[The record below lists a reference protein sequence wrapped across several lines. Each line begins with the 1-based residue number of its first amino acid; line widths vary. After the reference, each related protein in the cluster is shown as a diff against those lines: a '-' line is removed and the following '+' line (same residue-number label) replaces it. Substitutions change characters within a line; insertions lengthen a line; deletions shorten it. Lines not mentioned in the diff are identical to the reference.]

1 MWRSLQNDNG
11 FRFRLYALRNTVQ
24 LTETTAKAE
33 QMIYFVQ
40 GQRTQ
45 LVKIGYST
53 NKDTFKKRLSQ
64 LQCQNADTLVV
75 LRTMAG
81 GRLTESAL
89 HLKHKGAR
97 VQGEWF
103 KFSASL
109 KRDIASKKIDVEK
122 YKNRV
127 RR

>member
-1 MWRSLQNDNG
+1 
-11 FRFRLYALRNTVQ
+11 
-24 LTETTAKAE
+24 
-33 QMIYFVQ
+33 MIYFVQ
-40 GQRTQ
+40 GQKSK
-45 LVKIGYST
+45 LVKIGYSR

-64 LQCQNADTLVV
+64 LQCQNADKLVV

-81 GRLTESAL
+81 ERLTERAL
-89 HLKHKGAR
+89 HLKHKRAR

-122 YKNRV
+122 YKK
-127 RR
+127 

>member
-1 MWRSLQNDNG
+1 
-11 FRFRLYALRNTVQ
+11 
-24 LTETTAKAE
+24 
-33 QMIYFVQ
+33 MIYFVQ

-81 GRLTESAL
+81 RTADGIRPAL
-89 HLKHKGAR
+89 ETQEIPRAR
-97 VQGEWF
+97 
-103 KFSASL
+103 
-109 KRDIASKKIDVEK
+109 
-122 YKNRV
+122 
-127 RR
+127 

>member
-1 MWRSLQNDNG
+1 
-11 FRFRLYALRNTVQ
+11 
-24 LTETTAKAE
+24 
-33 QMIYFVQ
+33 MIYFVQ

-53 NKDTFKKRLSQ
+53 NKYTFKKRLSQ
-64 LQCQNADTLVV
+64 LQCQNADKLKV

-81 GRLTESAL
+81 GRLTEKAL
-89 HLKHKGAR
+89 HLKHKKSR

-103 KFSASL
+103 KPSAIL

-122 YKNRV
+122 YKKRV
-127 RR
+127 RK